1 MRVTRSV
8 SGPDGFNLGINQGPV
23 AGAGIAAHLHQHV
36 VPRWSGDANFLPVI
50 AQTKA
55 AAPAARPDLGAAARR
70 LVGRLMLERFRAG
83 ASRLIAPLALFLN
96 RLGVSPDL
104 VTAVGTLGV
113 MLGALICYPLGFLWQ
128 GTVIVT
134 FFVLADMLDGQM
146 AKLSGTASTWG
157 AFLDSSL
164 DRLGDGAVFG
174 GLLLYFAYQ
183 QQEPVWAG
191 FTLAALV
198 LGQLTSYVR
207 ARAESLGF
215 EANGGIAARADR
227 LLIILAGALLAGFGV
242 PYVLEIAVVFLAVAG
257 LITVGQRGRSVYRQA
272 KAPGV
277 EPA

>member
-1 MRVTRSV
+1 
-8 SGPDGFNLGINQGPV
+8 
-23 AGAGIAAHLHQHV
+23 
-36 VPRWSGDANFLPVI
+36 
-50 AQTKA
+50 
-55 AAPAARPDLGAAARR
+55 
-70 LVGRLMLERFRAG
+70 MLERFRAG
-83 ASRLIAPLALFLN
+83 AARLIAPLALFLN

-113 MLGALICYPLGFLWQ
+113 MLGALICYPLGWLWQ
-128 GTVIVT
+128 GTLIVT

-146 AKLSGTASTWG
+146 AKLSGTASKWG

-164 DRLGDGAVFG
+164 DRLGVGAVFG

-191 FTLAALV
+191 FTLAALI

-215 EANGGIAARADR
+215 EADGGIAARADR

-257 LITVGQRGRSVYRQA
+257 LITVAQRSRSVYRQA
-272 KAPGV
+272 KAPGA

>member
-1 MRVTRSV
+1 
-8 SGPDGFNLGINQGPV
+8 
-23 AGAGIAAHLHQHV
+23 
-36 VPRWSGDANFLPVI
+36 
-50 AQTKA
+50 
-55 AAPAARPDLGAAARR
+55 
-70 LVGRLMLERFRAG
+70 MLERFRAG
-83 ASRLIAPLALFLN
+83 AARLIAPLALFLN
-96 RLGVSPDL
+96 RRGVSPDL

-113 MLGALICYPLGFLWQ
+113 MLGALICYPLGWLWQ
-128 GTVIVT
+128 GTLIVT

-146 AKLSGTASTWG
+146 AKLSGTASKWG

-183 QQEPVWAG
+183 QQEPVWAA
-191 FTLAALV
+191 FTLAALI

-215 EANGGIAARADR
+215 EADGGIAARADR

-257 LITVGQRGRSVYRQA
+257 LITVAQRSRSVYRQA
-272 KAPGV
+272 KAPGA